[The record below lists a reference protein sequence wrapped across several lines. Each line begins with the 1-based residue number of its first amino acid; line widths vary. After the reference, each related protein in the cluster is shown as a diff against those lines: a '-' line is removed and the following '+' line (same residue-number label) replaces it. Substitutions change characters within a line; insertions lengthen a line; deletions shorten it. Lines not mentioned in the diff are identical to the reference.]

1 MYSSRRGDVLSSRL
15 ILAFLLSL
23 TAAFLYAFA
32 LLTGYGTSAHSQ
44 NPVLMAVDAD
54 PETSGIQACVGNVS
68 VGTSISVDFVIRD
81 VPDIEGFGLRL
92 LYDKTVVS
100 VVSKDKSV
108 SILGPSGL
116 DVGDSL
122 PDTDGS
128 FLDGYVGE
136 GASGSGILM
145 RYTVRA
151 KAAGLTWLHL
161 AVGDVDTNYVD
172 SALLTR
178 VPDQTEDALVSAGAP
193 CPESLPP
200 TASPAPGETREAQAT
215 GSPAPTSGPG
225 GTPLSPWPTS
235 PNGTSQQASP
245 AAETTATAHQG
256 TPPSGTPGMAE
267 RPTPPPGATD
277 SVSEGEEA
285 EPSDE
290 GGGFPWFALA
300 IGVAVAAGVGGVAVI
315 YWRKI
320 GRRGS

>member
-54 PETSGIQACVGNVS
+54 PQASGIQACAGNVS

-108 SILGPSGL
+108 SVLGSSGL

-122 PDTDGS
+122 PDADGS

-161 AVGDVDTNYVD
+161 VMGDVDTNYVD

-178 VPDQTEDALVSAGAP
+178 MPDQTEDALVSVGAP
-193 CPESLPP
+193 CPQSLPP
-200 TASPAPGETREAQAT
+200 TPSPAPGETREAQT
-215 GSPAPTSGPG
+215 SSSPAPTSGPQ
-225 GTPLSPWPTS
+225 GTPTTPWPT
-235 PNGTSQQASP
+235 PPQGASQRASP
-245 AAETTATAHQG
+245 APVTPAAELQG
-256 TPPSGTPGMAE
+256 TPSSGSQEVQRANTPAAAAQSGSDGGRAGTPG
-267 RPTPPPGATD
+267 
-277 SVSEGEEA
+277 
-285 EPSDE
+285 E

-315 YWRKI
+315 YWRRI
-320 GRRGS
+320 ARRGS